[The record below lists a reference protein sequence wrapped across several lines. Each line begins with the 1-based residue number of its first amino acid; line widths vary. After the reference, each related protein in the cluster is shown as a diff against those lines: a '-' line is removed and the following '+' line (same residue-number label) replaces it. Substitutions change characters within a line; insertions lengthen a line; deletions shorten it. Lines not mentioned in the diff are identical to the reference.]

1 MGAEPTAE
9 DIAAFAEVMEQIER
23 KNRHRLFYDLFPDKD
38 MAHKDGSTI
47 HARAKYAILPGL
59 VA

>member
-23 KNRHRLFYDLFPDKD
+23 NNRHRLFYDLF
-38 MAHKDGSTI
+38 S
-47 HARAKYAILPGL
+47 RQQSR
-59 VA
+59 